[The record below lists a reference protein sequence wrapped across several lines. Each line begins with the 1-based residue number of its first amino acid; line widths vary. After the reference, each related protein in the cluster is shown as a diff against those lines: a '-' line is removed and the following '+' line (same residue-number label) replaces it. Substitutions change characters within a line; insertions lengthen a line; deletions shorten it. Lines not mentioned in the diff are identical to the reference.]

1 MGGRVGVVKYAS
13 GCLGGREA
21 GLARTTGHSPIAF
34 GGLAAGLAGDRW
46 EWEGCDG
53 MRG

>member
-21 GLARTTGHSPIAF
+21 GLTRTTGDSPIDF
-34 GGLAAGLAGDRW
+34 GELAAGLAGDRR
-46 EWEGCDG
+46 EGEGCDG
-53 MRG
+53 VCG